1 MSGIFGTEASLA
13 SDLNLLLQLVI
24 LAILIVGFKFGK
36 EKTGKSLKRHGN
48 MMAIVVVLN
57 AIGIIFVMAPSFFN
71 YLSTPVSELST
82 TGILSTSLHALFGG
96 LAELFGIAFAFNKKP
111 KKIRLWM
118 RLTMLFWIVSMILG
132 FSLYL
137 QVAGII

>member
-24 LAILIVGFKFGK
+24 LVILIVGFKFGK
-36 EKTGKSLKRHGN
+36 EKTGKSLRRHGN
-48 MMAIVVVLN
+48 MMIIVVVLT
-57 AIGIIFVMAPSFFN
+57 AVGFILVMAPSFFN
-71 YLSTPVSELST
+71 YFSTPLPELST
-82 TGILSTSLHALFGG
+82 FGIISTSLHAFFGS
-96 LAELFGIAFAFNKKP
+96 LSELFGIAFVFNKKP

-118 RLTMLFWIVSMILG
+118 RLTMLFWIVALVLG